1 MAGRVH
7 LVRHTESVHNV
18 DHDFTRLDPE
28 LTLLGRHQAED
39 IGRSFTFSDEV
50 GLIITSPLRRTI
62 ETTLLA
68 FSNTLDKRY
77 FDEASG
83 KGITGGAELIL
94 DPDLQGHKAQPCD
107 TGSDHSVLATIFPNL
122 DFTGLPTGWQAKEG
136 LYAPDALDERVR
148 KVRRDL
154 AGRLAALKNHER
166 RDIVIVTHG
175 GVMSHLSG
183 DAGIK
188 KLTRAG
194 WRTYTLEHGDGGT
207 VVLAPTSLLDSGKRD
222 DHYRN

>member
-1 MAGRVH
+1 MSSRVH

-39 IGRSFTFSDEV
+39 ICRSFTSSDEV
-50 GLIITSPLRRTI
+50 GVIVASPLRRTI

-68 FSNTLDKRY
+68 FANTLDKRY

-107 TGSDHSVLATIFPNL
+107 TGSDHSVLETIFPNL
-122 DFTGLPTGWQAKEG
+122 DFSGLPTGWQAKEG

-148 KVRRDL
+148 KVRGVL
-154 AGRLAALKNHER
+154 AERAAALKSRER
-166 RDIVIVTHG
+166 RDIVVVTHG
-175 GVMSHLSG
+175 GIMSHLSG

-194 WRTYTLEHGDGGT
+194 WRTYTLEQCDDGS
-207 VVLAPTSLLDSGKRD
+207 VFLAPTSRQDSGRPD

>member
-28 LTLLGRHQAED
+28 LTFLGRHQAED

-50 GLIITSPLRRTI
+50 GLIVTSPLRRTI

-77 FDEASG
+77 FDVASG

-122 DFTGLPTGWQAKEG
+122 DFSGLPTGWQAKEG
-136 LYAPDALDERVR
+136 LYAPDALDERIR

-154 AGRLAALKNHER
+154 AGRLAALKNRER

-188 KLTRAG
+188 KLTRSG
-194 WRTYTLEHGDGGT
+194 WRTYTLENGEDGS
-207 VVLAPTSLLDSGKRD
+207 VVLAPTRPLDSRKRE